1 MKKKFIFVFVV
12 LSILALSLTS
22 AFTPLKTKTPPVL
35 RISLSSVNFLEEKG
49 VTFKFL
55 VDGDVKKSGLQGKVF
70 IGNTVLR
77 LYCNYSGDATPVT
90 VNCTSAK
97 ATAKF
102 AGSVGIVSVAGYSFY
117 FVVPAR
123 LPGL

>member
-1 MKKKFIFVFVV
+1 MKKKFIFIFVV
-12 LSILALSLTS
+12 LSILALTLTS

-35 RISLSSVNFLEEKG
+35 RVSLLSVNFLEEKG

-55 VDGDVKKSGLQGKVF
+55 VDGDVKKSGLQGKVYVS
-70 IGNTVLR
+70 NKTLR

-90 VNCTSAK
+90 VTCTSAK
-97 ATAKF
+97 GTAKF
-102 AGSVGIVSVAGYSFY
+102 AGASGIVSVAGHSFY